1 MQNTRPDRREKNKNT
16 KAQTKLAIF
25 NTKYFKSTN
34 LKISFKTENKINE
47 LLTQNKNKN
56 TRFNNFKKAV
66 FIN

>member
-16 KAQTKLAIF
+16 KPQTKLAIF

-34 LKISFKTENKINE
+34 LKISFKTENKIDE